1 MKIFRSAQ
9 QKPMAHA
16 ERKFLSVVGARPNF
30 VKLFPIHRA
39 LAKQPIDHIVVHTG
53 QHYDYEMSKV
63 FFENLQLPEPHYNLN
78 VGSGSPC
85 YQLGEMIA
93 RLEGV
98 LLKENPKAVLVYGDT
113 NSTLAG
119 ALAAAKLNFPV
130 AHIEAGLRSFD
141 RRMPE
146 EVNRVLTDHVSNNLF
161 CPTKNALRNLRK
173 EHVWGKAFLTGDV
186 MVETL
191 NEYVTLAE
199 KKSTIL
205 DRLNVEPKKYILVT
219 IHRAENTENQFRL
232 SKIVEALTKIK
243 KRIVFPIHPRTVK
256 ALKEY
261 LLIQKLASNS
271 NIILTEPLSYLDFIH
286 LERQAE
292 KIITDSGGVQ
302 KEAYL
307 LGVPCITIRE
317 NTEWIETIE
326 TGWNTLVGTDLEK
339 ICEAVENFEPASTRK
354 PIFGKGNASIKI
366 ANILFDIYLS

>member
-1 MKIFRSAQ
+1 MLRG
-9 QKPMAHA
+9 
-16 ERKFLSVVGARPNF
+16 KFLSVVGARPNF
-30 VKLFPIHRA
+30 VKLPPIHRA
-39 LAKQPIDHIVVHTG
+39 LTKQHIDHIIVHTG

-63 FFENLQLPEPHYNLN
+63 FFENLQLPDPQYNLN
-78 VGSGSPC
+78 VGSGSHC
-85 YQLGEMIA
+85 HQLGEMVK
-93 RLEGV
+93 RFEEV
-98 LLKENPKAVLVYGDT
+98 LLKENPKVVLVYGDT

-119 ALAAAKLNFPV
+119 ALAAVKLSFPV

-146 EVNRVLTDHVSNNLF
+146 EVNRVLTDHVSNTLF
-161 CPTKNALRNLRK
+161 CPTKTALRNLRK

-191 NEYVTLAE
+191 NEYITLAE

-205 DRLNVEPKKYILVT
+205 DRLSVEPKKYILVT

-271 NIILTEPLSYLDFIH
+271 NIILTEPLSYLDFIE

-292 KIITDSGGVQ
+292 KIVTDSGGVQ

-307 LGVPCITIRE
+307 LGVPCITLRE
-317 NTEWIETIE
+317 NTEWKETLYA
-326 TGWNTLVGTDLEK
+326 GWNILVGFNVDRILY
-339 ICEAVENFEPASTRK
+339 AVDNFEPNSQRK
-354 PIFGKGNASIKI
+354 PVFGKSNASLKI
-366 ANILFDIYLS
+366 ANILISSCLGSDT